1 MSDFWDNFV
10 PMILGICFVSILY
23 GLGHIALVDIK
34 QSQVRYEQCVAAGL
48 QWVEGNCVK

>member
-10 PMILGICFVSILY
+10 PLLLAICSVFFLY
-23 GLGHIALVDIK
+23 GLGHLMLVGEEAR
-34 QSQVRYEQCVAAGL
+34 QARYEQCIAASM